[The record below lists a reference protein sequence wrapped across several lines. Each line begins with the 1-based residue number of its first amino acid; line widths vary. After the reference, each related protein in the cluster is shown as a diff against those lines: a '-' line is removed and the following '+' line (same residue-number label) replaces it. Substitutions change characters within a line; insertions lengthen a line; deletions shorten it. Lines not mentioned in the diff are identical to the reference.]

1 MQSLLT
7 LADFEPVAWI
17 FGLGIFGI
25 LLSVAAL
32 AVWIWALV
40 HAIRNPALDDMMR
53 IVWVLVI
60 IFAPLVG
67 MILYALLAPKGG
79 SVTPTTYHHG

>member
-1 MQSLLT
+1 MHQFLT
-7 LADFEPVAWI
+7 LADFEPIAWI
-17 FGLGIFGI
+17 LGLGVFGI
-25 LLSVAAL
+25 ILAIVAAAL
-32 AVWIWALV
+32 WVWSLV

-67 MILYALLAPKGG
+67 MIVYALMAPKPG
-79 SVTPTTYHHG
+79 SVARTTYHG